1 MSRLSLLFIYST
13 SVNLTMFIHLF
24 EFYFFLLVCEIS
36 LFRILQVMNLDVD
49 ETVTRN
55 QIHI

>member
-1 MSRLSLLFIYST
+1 
-13 SVNLTMFIHLF
+13 MFIHLF

>member
-1 MSRLSLLFIYST
+1 
-13 SVNLTMFIHLF
+13 MFIHF
-24 EFYFFLLVCEIS
+24 FFLTVCEIS
-36 LFRILQVMNLDVD
+36 LFRIFSQVMNLDVD

>member
-13 SVNLTMFIHLF
+13 SVFNNVKFF
-24 EFYFFLLVCEIS
+24 FFLTVCEIS
-36 LFRILQVMNLDVD
+36 LFRIFLQVMNLDVD

>member
-1 MSRLSLLFIYST
+1 MSILSLLFIYST
-13 SVNLTMFIHLF
+13 GVFNNVYSFILILL
-24 EFYFFLLVCEIS
+24 FFLLVCEIS